1 MFPSQDDAFEGE
13 IMRIVPRGIVRHL
26 RIGRRAAV
34 GAVLFA
40 FALVLFVVTALVLS
54 AVGQIKD
61 QANAL
66 DNLRLKET
74 TSGALMTLRNQL
86 DATLTDYAVRNDAAE
101 FVYAPDRF
109 DWLASNYGKASGPGK
124 LFDTAIVLDQDGRV
138 RMAYHDGMPIS
149 WPEESYLPGGWG
161 KMLAQVQEMRPGHW
175 SQMSGFVKTDH
186 GIAAAGVALIR
197 NKSGE
202 LPSAENE
209 RRYLLLAR
217 HFTKPLVDRLARTYV
232 VDGLELEPTNVEGAN
247 AVDIVNPLGEI
258 VAKMGW
264 RSRLPGDVS
273 FHGARP
279 IIFTALG
286 VVGTFFI
293 VLLIVGSTTLDR
305 LKADEA
311 AARDEALRD
320 RLSGLTNRNGLF
332 LKLARMVRSARH
344 HRTDVLLLYLDLDG
358 FKEINDSYG
367 HAAGDRLIKGVAA
380 AFEVLVPEHAVLAR
394 LGGDEF
400 AIAIQGGDVR
410 EDGRKLCRSIL
421 ELFTEPFSIGERVA
435 SIGCSI
441 GISISTAGEID
452 GEELVR
458 RADMAMY
465 QAKEGGRGRYVAY
478 DEKMDALREEKLQLE
493 ADLRRAIGNGEIS
506 LVYQPVVN
514 AATRTITSVEAL
526 ARWNRPGVG
535 PVAPD
540 IFIAAAETSGLIDR
554 LGLFVLQRACEAAQQ
569 WPSIRLSVNIS
580 PVQFRNPAFA
590 GYVADILKHTGTTP
604 DRLRL
609 ELTEGYFIQHPER
622 ANVAIDKL
630 KQLGISIALDDFGAG
645 FASVGYLRRF
655 GFNRMKIDR
664 SLVMALEQGGRSL
677 DMLQATVA
685 LARSLDIPVTAEGVE
700 TEEQAAILHLCGCDE
715 LQGYLFSRPV
725 SGERIR
731 ELLHEQDAPVA
742 EIRLKA

>member
-1 MFPSQDDAFEGE
+1 
-13 IMRIVPRGIVRHL
+13 MRIAPRGIVRHL
-26 RIGRRAAV
+26 RIGRRAVV

-40 FALVLFVVTALVLS
+40 FAVVLFVVTALVLS

-61 QANAL
+61 QANSL

-74 TSGALMTLRNQL
+74 TAGALMTLRNQL

-109 DWLASNYGKASGPGK
+109 DWLAANYGKASGAAN
-124 LFDTAIVLDQDGRV
+124 LFDTAIVIDQDGRV
-138 RMAYHDGMPIS
+138 RMAYHDGMPVS
-149 WPEESYLPGGWG
+149 WPQDSYLSGGWG
-161 KMLAQVQEMRPGHW
+161 KMIERVREMRPGTW
-175 SQMSGFVKTDH
+175 SQMSGYVKTEH
-186 GIAAAGVALIR
+186 GIAVAGVALVR
-197 NKSGE
+197 AKTGS
-202 LPSAENE
+202 LPNAGDE

-217 HFTKPLVDRLARTYV
+217 HLTASLVDSLAHTYV
-232 VDGLELEPTNVEGAN
+232 IDGLDLQSVNLPAPN
-247 AVDIVNPLGEI
+247 AVEIVNPVGEV
-258 VAKMGW
+258 VAKLVW
-264 RSRLPGDVS
+264 HSRLPGDIS
-273 FHGARP
+273 FHTARP

-286 VVGTFFI
+286 FVGTFFLI
-293 VLLIVGSTTLDR
+293 LLILGSATLDR

-311 AARDEALRD
+311 AAREEALRD
-320 RLSGLTNRNGLF
+320 RLSGLINRNGLF
-332 LKLARMVRSARH
+332 IKLARMVRSARYDK
-344 HRTDVLLLYLDLDG
+344 TDVLLLYLDLDG

-367 HAAGDRLIKGVAA
+367 HAAGDRLIKGVSAA
-380 AFEVLVPEHAVLAR
+380 LQVLVPERAILAR

-400 AIAIQGGDVR
+400 AIAIKGGDVR
-410 EDGRKLCRSIL
+410 EEGRKLCRSIL
-421 ELFTEPFSIGERVA
+421 ELFTEPFNIGEHVV

-441 GISISTAGEID
+441 GIAISTTGEIG

-465 QAKEGGRGRYVAY
+465 KAKEGGRGRYVAY
-478 DEKMDALREEKLQLE
+478 DEKMDELREEKLQLE
-493 ADLRRAIGNGEIS
+493 ADLRHAIGNGEIS

-514 AATRTITSVEAL
+514 AATRAITSVEAL
-526 ARWNRPGVG
+526 ARWNRPGSG
-535 PVAPD
+535 PVPPD

-554 LGLFVLQRACEAAQQ
+554 LGLLVLLQACEAAKQ
-569 WPSIRLSVNIS
+569 WPSIRLSVNVS

-590 GYVADILKHTGTTP
+590 GHVSDILKSTGTSP

-622 ANVAIDKL
+622 ACVALDKL

-664 SLVMALEQGGRSL
+664 SLVVALEQGGRSL

-685 LARSLDIPVTAEGVE
+685 LARSLDIPVTAEGIE
-700 TEEQAAILHLCGCDE
+700 TEEQATILHLCGCDE

-725 SGERIR
+725 PAEKIC
-731 ELLHEQDAPVA
+731 ELLDEQESPVKQ
-742 EIRLKA
+742 LKVS

>member
-1 MFPSQDDAFEGE
+1 MFPPQDDAFEGE
-13 IMRIVPRGIVRHL
+13 IMRIAPRGIVRHL
-26 RIGRRAAV
+26 RIGRRAVV

-40 FALVLFVVTALVLS
+40 FAVVLFVVTALVLS

-61 QANAL
+61 QANSL

-74 TSGALMTLRNQL
+74 TAGALMTLRNQL

-109 DWLASNYGKASGPGK
+109 DWLAANYGKASGAAN
-124 LFDTAIVLDQDGRV
+124 LFDTAIVIDQDGRV
-138 RMAYHDGMPIS
+138 RMAYHDGMPVS
-149 WPEESYLPGGWG
+149 WPQDSYLSGGWG
-161 KMLAQVQEMRPGHW
+161 KMIERVREMRPGTW
-175 SQMSGFVKTDH
+175 SQMSGYVKTEH
-186 GIAAAGVALIR
+186 GIAVAGVALVR
-197 NKSGE
+197 AKTGS
-202 LPSAENE
+202 LPNAGDE

-217 HFTKPLVDRLARTYV
+217 HLTASLVDSLAHTYV
-232 VDGLELEPTNVEGAN
+232 IDGLDLQSVNLPAPN
-247 AVDIVNPLGEI
+247 AVEIVNPVGEV
-258 VAKMGW
+258 VAKLVW
-264 RSRLPGDVS
+264 HSRLPGDIS
-273 FHGARP
+273 FHTARP

-286 VVGTFFI
+286 FVGTFFLI
-293 VLLIVGSTTLDR
+293 LLILGSATLDR

-311 AARDEALRD
+311 AAREEALRD
-320 RLSGLTNRNGLF
+320 RLSGLINRNGLF
-332 LKLARMVRSARH
+332 IKLARMVRSARYDK
-344 HRTDVLLLYLDLDG
+344 TDVLLLYLDLDG

-367 HAAGDRLIKGVAA
+367 HAAGDRLIKGVSAA
-380 AFEVLVPEHAVLAR
+380 LQVLMPERAILAR

-400 AIAIQGGDVR
+400 AIAIKGGDVR
-410 EDGRKLCRSIL
+410 EEGRKLCRSIL
-421 ELFTEPFSIGERVA
+421 ELFTEPFNIGEHVV

-441 GISISTAGEID
+441 GIAISTTGEIG

-465 QAKEGGRGRYVAY
+465 KAKEGGRGRYVAY
-478 DEKMDALREEKLQLE
+478 DEKMDELREEKLQLE
-493 ADLRRAIGNGEIS
+493 ADLRHAIGNGEIS

-514 AATRTITSVEAL
+514 AATRAITSVEAL
-526 ARWNRPGVG
+526 ARWNRPGSG
-535 PVAPD
+535 PVPPD

-554 LGLFVLQRACEAAQQ
+554 LGLLVLLQACEAAKQ
-569 WPSIRLSVNIS
+569 WPSIRLSVNVS

-590 GYVADILKHTGTTP
+590 GHVSDILKSTGTSP

-622 ANVAIDKL
+622 ACVALDKL

-664 SLVMALEQGGRSL
+664 SLVVALEQGGRSL

-685 LARSLDIPVTAEGVE
+685 LARSLDIPVTAEGIE
-700 TEEQAAILHLCGCDE
+700 TEEQATILHLCGCDE

-725 SGERIR
+725 PAEKIC
-731 ELLHEQDAPVA
+731 ELLDEQESPVKQ
-742 EIRLKA
+742 LKVS